1 MEVSRWY
8 EDDFSNAVHDKYVKA
23 VEKGA
28 TPEEEQE
35 ELLRTYDMINPEKL
49 KEMMLGTYE
58 CNKYNTI

>member
-23 VEKGA
+23 IEKGA

-35 ELLRTYDMINPEKL
+35 ELE
-49 KEMMLGTYE
+49 
-58 CNKYNTI
+58 